1 MIGLLELLELAHIKL
16 NTANGERITKVWR
29 EFGDTFRTN
38 HGDSD
43 FGGLI
48 ALRYFS
54 AGSCGFWEKEESEC
68 IGVITEFMEGNES
81 DPSITMI
88 GFFGAWLNNDI
99 QHPIIEELARY
110 FVRNKLF
117 EHSVEITVSE
127 YFEKTK
133 KKPAHRPK
141 NNIIYCLD
149 SLMAYFRTGSINSAG
164 LLLGLDNKTV
174 RERLKR
180 LVGDDACYT
189 ILISKDFRHYDS
201 IKQLHESW
209 EVKK

>member
-1 MIGLLELLELAHIKL
+1 MSELLEFLELAHIKL
-16 NTANGERITKVWR
+16 NTAYGERITKVWG
-29 EFGDTFRTN
+29 EFSDTFRASHN
-38 HGDSD
+38 YSD
-43 FGGLI
+43 FGGRI
-48 ALRYFS
+48 ALECFS
-54 AGSCGFWEKEESEC
+54 AGSCGFWQTEESEC
-68 IGVITEFMEGNES
+68 IAAIKEFMEGNES
-81 DPSITMI
+81 DPTFTMI
-88 GFFGAWLNNDI
+88 GFFAAWLNNDI

-117 EHSVEITVSE
+117 EHSVEITISE
-127 YFEKTK
+127 YVEKTK

-141 NNIIYCLD
+141 SNIIDCLD

-164 LLLGLDNKTV
+164 HLLGVDNKTV

-201 IKQLHESW
+201 IKELHESW
-209 EVKK
+209 EIKK